1 MSEPSLPSALWKQM
15 SADRRQQAAEAFWRD
30 PNGGNEQAEAVAT
43 ISVRLK
49 FRPRSVLALPVERKA
64 RYLVGLPAVSEL
76 VAARLLV
83 AYHIQH
89 QRPMM
94 AAFLDALGIKHDD
107 GLIDEEQVQP
117 PGAEKLQAAAQRLA
131 ASFPAEDVAL
141 YLSTLTWQDPE
152 AWGSLADVPE
162 SRTGTRS

>member
-1 MSEPSLPSALWKQM
+1 MSEPSRPSVLWKQM
-15 SADRRQQAAEAFWRD
+15 SAERRMQAAEAFWRD
-30 PNGGNEQAEAVAT
+30 PNGGNEQAEAIAT
-43 ISVRLK
+43 IAMRLK
-49 FRPRSVLALPVERKA
+49 FRPRSVLTLSVERKS

-83 AYHIQH
+83 AYHIQR

-107 GLIDEEQVQP
+107 GLIDDEQVQS
-117 PGAEKLQAAAQRLA
+117 PGEEKLRAAAARLA

-152 AWGSLADVPE
+152 AWGSLSDVPE
-162 SRTGTRS
+162 SRIAAEA